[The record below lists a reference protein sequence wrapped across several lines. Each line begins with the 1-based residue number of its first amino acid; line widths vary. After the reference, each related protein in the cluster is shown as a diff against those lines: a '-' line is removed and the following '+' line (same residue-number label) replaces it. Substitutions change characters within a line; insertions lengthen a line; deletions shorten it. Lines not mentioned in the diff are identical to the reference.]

1 MIIKHV
7 PMRTLR
13 KSNVVSLVDYLTNT
27 HGRQERVGEIMLTNC
42 HSDRHDAASLELLN
56 TQSLNTRSQSDKTYH
71 LIVSFRPGELP
82 STETLRAIE
91 ARVCHRLG
99 FGEHQRVSVSHHD
112 TNNVHLHLAI
122 NKIHPT
128 RYTLHEPY
136 KAYRAFGE
144 LCDSLEETFH
154 LERDHH
160 QVRKTSG
167 ENRASDM
174 ERQAGTESLIGWIQ
188 RECLDY
194 LRAAQSWAELHQVLH
209 QHGLAIQPR
218 GQGFV
223 ITDGQGT
230 FVRASSVARDLSKQS
245 LERRLGRFQP
255 PDPVQTAKST
265 RRYEPKPVRSRMDTK
280 ALYARYQQDRLACT
294 QGRTAALAEARTRK
308 AQHIDAAKRAGQ
320 IKRDTIKLTMRGRI
334 TKKLLYATVSQTLR
348 SDLRQILDRHRRDCV
363 AITARYQRLTWA
375 DLLRQ
380 QALAGDR
387 EALRALRARD
397 AARGLT
403 GDTIT
408 AVGTRLVHA
417 VVGANQDY
425 ITKQGTIIY
434 RVGLSAVRDDGTR
447 LQVSREVTNDG
458 IDAALRLALQKYG
471 STIAVSGSDEFQDRV
486 TQVAAHARLTIRFD
500 DPTLEQQRQRYA
512 RDSQRPPTAETS
524 SATGPTQAAPPPAL
538 TPPSE
543 AILRHLAEQE
553 RKRLQVIR
561 TPTVRRFETRDQ
573 GIVQFGAV
581 EKIEG
586 KHFALVHR
594 QDETLVLS
602 IDEATYRRLT
612 SFTRGR
618 TLHLNA
624 SGAIRLGRGRK
635 R

>member
-27 HGRQERVGEIMLTNC
+27 QGRQERVGEITVSNC
-42 HSDRHDAASLELLN
+42 HSDRHAAASLEMLN
-56 TQSLNTRSQSDKTYH
+56 TQSLNQRARSDKTYH

-82 STETLRAIE
+82 SAETLRGIE
-91 ARVCHRLG
+91 ARICHRLG
-99 FGEHQRVSVSHHD
+99 FGAHQRVSVLHHD

-174 ERQAGTESLIGWIQ
+174 ERQAGTESLIGWMQ
-188 RECLDY
+188 RGCLED
-194 LRAAQSWAELHQVLH
+194 LRAARTWEELHQVLRH
-209 QHGLAIQPR
+209 HGSAIQPR
-218 GQGFV
+218 GQGLV
-223 ITDGQGT
+223 ITDGQGI
-230 FVRASSVARDLSKQS
+230 FVRASSVARDLSKVS
-245 LERRLGRFQP
+245 LERRLGRFKR
-255 PDPVQTAKST
+255 PDSVQRQKPT
-265 RRYEPKPVRSRMDTK
+265 RRYEPKPLQSRMDTT
-280 ALYARYQQDRLACT
+280 ALYARYQQDRLART
-294 QGRTAALAEARTRK
+294 QARAVALHEARTRK

-320 IKRDTIKLTMRGRI
+320 IKRNTIKLTMRGRI
-334 TKKLLYATVSQTLR
+334 TKKLLYAKVSQTLR
-348 SDLRQILDRHRRDCV
+348 SDLRQIVDRHRRDCV
-363 AITARYQRLTWA
+363 TITARYQRLTWA
-375 DLLRQ
+375 DWLRQ
-380 QALAGDR
+380 RALAGDQ

-397 AARGLT
+397 AARGLV
-403 GDTIT
+403 GDTIM
-408 AVGTRLVHA
+408 AVGTNLVDA
-417 VVGANQDY
+417 VVGANQDH

-447 LQVSREVTNDG
+447 LQVSREVTNEG

-471 STIAVSGSDEFQDRV
+471 TTIAVSGSDAFKTRV
-486 TQVAAHARLTIRFD
+486 AEVAAHARLTICFD
-500 DPTLEQQRQRYA
+500 DPTVEQQRLRYA
-512 RDSQRPPTAETS
+512 RDSQRPPAPDTPSTS
-524 SATGPTQAAPPPAL
+524 PSTQAAPPSL
-538 TPPSE
+538 TLPSE
-543 AILRHLAEQE
+543 AVLRQIAERE

-561 TPTVRRFETRDQ
+561 TPTVRRFEERDH
-573 GIVQFGAV
+573 GLVQFGSV
-581 EKIEG
+581 EKIKDG
-586 KHFALVHR
+586 YVALVHR
-594 QDETLVLS
+594 QDETLVLPV
-602 IDEATYRRLT
+602 DEATYERLQ

-624 SGAIRLGRGRK
+624 SGAIRLGKGR
-635 R
+635 RR

>member
-27 HGRQERVGEIMLTNC
+27 QGRQERVGEITVTNC
-42 HSDRHDAASLELLN
+42 HSDRPDAASLEMLN
-56 TQSLNTRSQSDKTYH
+56 TQSLNTRAQSDKTYH
-71 LIVSFRPGELP
+71 LIVSFRPGEFP
-82 STETLRAIE
+82 SAQTLRAIE

-99 FGEHQRVSVSHHD
+99 FGAHQRVSVLHHD

-122 NKIHPT
+122 NKIHPI

-144 LCDSLEETFH
+144 LCDRLEDTFH
-154 LERDHH
+154 LEPDNHR
-160 QVRKTSG
+160 VRKTGG

-174 ERQAGTESLIGWIQ
+174 ERQAGIESLIGWMQ
-188 RECLDY
+188 RDCLKE
-194 LRAAQSWAELHQVLH
+194 LRSSHSWPALHQVLH
-209 QHGLAIQPR
+209 RHGLTIQPR
-218 GQGFV
+218 GQGLV

-255 PDPVQTAKST
+255 PGAVRTAKPT
-265 RRYEPKPVRSRMDTK
+265 RQYEAKPVPSRMDTT
-280 ALYARYQQDRLACT
+280 ALYARYQQDRLTRA
-294 QGRTAALAEARTRK
+294 QGRAVAMHEARTNK

-334 TKKLLYATVSQTLR
+334 TKKLLYAKVSQTLR
-348 SDLRQILDRHRRDCV
+348 SDLRQIMERHRRDCI
-363 AITARYQRLTWA
+363 AITARSQRMTWA
-375 DLLRQ
+375 DWLRQ
-380 QALAGDR
+380 QALAGDQ
-387 EALRALRARD
+387 EALRALRARE
-397 AARGLT
+397 ASRGLT

-408 AVGTRLVHA
+408 AVGTRVFDA
-417 VVGANQDY
+417 VVGAKQDS

-458 IDAALRLALQKYG
+458 IEAALRLAVHKYG
-471 STIAVSGSDEFQDRV
+471 TMIAVSGSDAFKQRV
-486 TQVAAHARLTIRFD
+486 AQVAGQSRFTIRFD
-500 DPTLEQQRQRYA
+500 DPRLEQQRQRHVQ
-512 RDSQRPPTAETS
+512 DSRRPSTAETP
-524 SATGPTQAAPPPAL
+524 SATGPTQTSSPLAPP
-538 TPPSE
+538 SD
-543 AILRHLAEQE
+543 AILRALAEHE

-561 TPTVRRFETRDQ
+561 TPTVRRFEARDQ
-573 GIVQFGAV
+573 GMVQFGSV
-581 EKIEG
+581 EQIEG
-586 KHFALVHR
+586 RHFALVYR

-602 IDEATYRRLT
+602 IDEGTYKRLA
-612 SFTRGR
+612 SLSRGR
-618 TLHLNA
+618 SLHLNA
-624 SGAIRLGRGRK
+624 SGSIRLGRGHR